1 MNQFNE
7 ESYSLRLDV
16 ECALREAHRE
26 QPEIFGRP
34 LTPQEL
40 RDVAVMV
47 ADKLRPRIGGRY
59 VPKTADREERAV
71 RNAAVLQAFNGN
83 NREQVMREFNIS
95 RRLFYCILAEDRKQ
109 HFGSKP

>member
-71 RNAAVLQAFNGN
+71 RNAAMLQAFNGN

-95 RRLFYCILAEDRKQ
+95 RRLFYCILAEDRQKRL
-109 HFGSKP
+109 GSKP

>member
-1 MNQFNE
+1 MHQFNE
-7 ESYSLRLDV
+7 ESHSLRLDV

-26 QPEIFGRP
+26 KPAIFGRP

-40 RDVAVMV
+40 RDLAVMV

-95 RRLFYCILAEDRKQ
+95 RRLFYCIIAEDRKQ
-109 HFGSKP
+109 RLGSKP